1 MSFVIFATWVLVG
14 LLAGLLAG
22 LVMKRGG
29 YGLKRDI
36 ILGLVGSIG
45 GSTLLRTVGVFTGAG
60 IVAVA
65 VVAFIG
71 AVIPIVAQRKIW
83 PTESAGEEKADKWWR
98 LGLGAALVAVV
109 AWMVLGPTPQPAATA
124 AVIEDRMY
132 TVTPAAMKVKA
143 GIVTG
148 EVTEMKVTERV
159 EQGSGRVVSAAK
171 LTAKVVLKNSSAN
184 QTVRLVAGT
193 IKYIDVQGQPIKL
206 EETRTEPTLRFA
218 TYGSDRLDPG
228 QEARRP
234 DAPSLARGEPVP
246 CGDRRSLRSPTG
258 TAGGWAMAREDA
270 SQRFCGGGRW
280 RLKASRTDAA
290 PEGGVAESHEEVR
303 G

>member
-1 MSFVIFATWVLVG
+1 MTFAMFATWVLVG
-14 LLAGLLAG
+14 LLAGLVAG
-22 LVMKRGG
+22 LIMKRGG

-36 ILGLVGSIG
+36 MLGLVGSIG
-45 GSTLLRTVGVFTGAG
+45 GSALLRTLGMSMGAG

-71 AVIPIVAQRKIW
+71 AAIPIVAQRRFW
-83 PTESAGEEKADKWWR
+83 PTERAGEDRADRWWR
-98 LGLGAALVAVV
+98 WGLGAALVAAV
-109 AWMVLGPTPQPAATA
+109 AWMTLGPTPQPAAKAA
-124 AVIEDRMY
+124 AVEDKTY

-184 QTVRLVAGT
+184 ETVRLVTGT

-206 EETRTEPTLRFA
+206 EETRTEPVVKFA
-218 TYGSDRLDPG
+218 TYGSERLDPG
-228 QEARRP
+228 QEATQ
-234 DAPSLARGEPVP
+234 SLDVDFPAE
-246 CGDRRSLRSPTG
+246 
-258 TAGGWAMAREDA
+258 A
-270 SQRFCGGGRW
+270 
-280 RLKASRTDAA
+280 LKAKKLKEIRLELAYIPSPYREETVHFIVSIG
-290 PEGGVAESHEEVR
+290 EGK
-303 G
+303 

>member
-1 MSFVIFATWVLVG
+1 MSFVIFVTWVLVG

-22 LVMKRGG
+22 WVMKRGG

-45 GSTLLRTVGVFTGAG
+45 GSAVLRTVGMFTGAG

-71 AVIPIVAQRKIW
+71 AAIPIVAKRKFW
-83 PTESAGEEKADKWWR
+83 PTERLGRGKADRWWGW
-98 LGLGAALVAVV
+98 GLGTALVAVV
-109 AWMVLGPTPQPAATA
+109 VWMTLGPAPQPAATA
-124 AVIEDRMY
+124 AVIEDKAY

-159 EQGSGRVVSAAK
+159 EQGSGRVISAAK

-184 QTVRLVAGT
+184 QTIRLVSGT
-193 IKYIDVQGQPIKL
+193 ITYIDVHGQPIKL
-206 EETRTEPTLRFA
+206 EAARAEPTLKFA
-218 TYGSDRLDPG
+218 TFDSDRLDPG
-228 QEARRP
+228 QEATQ
-234 DAPSLARGEPVP
+234 SLDVDFPAE
-246 CGDRRSLRSPTG
+246 
-258 TAGGWAMAREDA
+258 A
-270 SQRFCGGGRW
+270 
-280 RLKASRTDAA
+280 LKAKTLKEIRLGLAYIPSPYREETVHIIVSV
-290 PEGGVAESHEEVR
+290 GGQ
-303 G
+303 

>member
-22 LVMKRGG
+22 LVMKPGG

-36 ILGLVGSIG
+36 ILGLVGGIAG
-45 GSTLLRTVGVFTGAG
+45 GWIFRAFGVFPGAG

-65 VVAFIG
+65 VVAFVG
-71 AVIPIVAQRKIW
+71 AAIPIVAQRKFW
-83 PTESAGEEKADKWWR
+83 PTESVGEEKADRWWR
-98 LGLGAALVAVV
+98 WGLGAALVAVTG
-109 AWMVLGPTPQPAATA
+109 WMVLGPAPQPAATA
-124 AVIEDRMY
+124 AVIDDKTY

-148 EVTEMKVTERV
+148 DITEMKVTERV

-171 LTAKVVLKNSSAN
+171 LTARLVLKNSSAN

-193 IKYIDVQGQPIKL
+193 IQYIDVQGRPIKL
-206 EETRTEPTLRFA
+206 EDARTEPTLKFS

-228 QEARRP
+228 QEASQ
-234 DAPSLARGEPVP
+234 SLDVDFPAE
-246 CGDRRSLRSPTG
+246 
-258 TAGGWAMAREDA
+258 A
-270 SQRFCGGGRW
+270 
-280 RLKASRTDAA
+280 LKAKKLKEIRLELAYIPS
-290 PEGGVAESHEEVR
+290 PYHEETINFIVSV
-303 G
+303 GGQ